1 MGPQSWLLKAKHNG
15 DVAQSQLHDQIAI
28 NSPNRV
34 TFHIM
39 ARKTRRCETKNV
51 KSSRELKAL

>member
-51 KSSRELKAL
+51 KSSREL